1 MRQAMLTISRWNLKI
16 KLLRRQGPLVLVIF
30 ILLGSCSQEN
40 SLPDSTETNPLFTLI
55 SPEFSGVDFKNLI
68 VETAEQNHL
77 VNDML
82 IAGAGVAVGDIN
94 NDGFP
99 DLYFTGNQVQDR
111 LFLNKGGLKF
121 EDITVEAK
129 ILQESIWSTGVTMAD
144 VNNDGY
150 LDIYVS
156 KYVHGNLQLSE
167 NFLYINNGD
176 LTFTESARQF
186 GLADSGFSIQ
196 ANFIDVNMD
205 GHLDAFVVNQP
216 TSDGKR
222 QGQNTVIPRNER
234 GLYTDKLYMNNGN
247 NQFVERSDQ
256 AGLTSL
262 AFGLSATAGDLN
274 NDNYPDLYVS
284 NDYEIPDFLYF
295 NQKDGSF
302 KNKAN
307 SNLKHMSSFSMGSD
321 IADFDNDGF
330 LDIVVVDM
338 VAEDHVRA
346 KTNMG
351 GMSPKVFWNIVNRG
365 YHYQY
370 MYNTLQRNNGD
381 GSFSEIAQLA
391 GVSST
396 DWSWSALFSDF
407 DNDGNKDLF
416 ITNGVKRAMRNS
428 DLNNT
433 FFGMMDSLRY
443 VAAKEG
449 KTLDEV
455 MDIMDFVNMAPVE
468 KLQNY
473 VYKNN
478 GDFTFT
484 KKSDDWGLSEETL
497 SYGAAYAD
505 LDLDGDVDLIINNA
519 DEFAYIYR
527 NNAREQNIGNYLNV
541 KVLNEHGAPFYGAK
555 VKIYQEDKFWQLVE
569 LTNVRGYKSKSED
582 IVHFGIG
589 GEKSIDK
596 LEVIYPTGKVQEFL
610 NVSANQQIT
619 VSVENASKKVI
630 EEATDA
636 RQFYSVTNKM
646 KINHLHQENEY
657 DDYGK
662 EILLPHKMSNFGPC
676 ISVGD
681 VNQDGL
687 EDFFVGGSSG
697 FAGTFYLQQTDET
710 FIEYPQPQFENDK
723 VHEDMHSELFDYDG
737 DGDLDL
743 YVVSGGNEFEPE
755 SKWLIDRLYVND
767 GKASFTRSQ
776 NIIPENLVS
785 GSVIKSADY
794 DNDGDLDLFV
804 GGRLIPGKYPF
815 PASSFMLE
823 NREGKYHDVTQELAP
838 FMEQFGL
845 VTNATWTDLDG
856 DDLLDLVVVGEWMPI
871 TILMNTKDGFN
882 NITDSNGLTKSA
894 GWYYSI
900 ISADFDSDGDMD
912 LIAGNLG
919 LNYKYKASLDHPF
932 EVYSDDLD
940 ANGVND
946 IVLGYYEHGE
956 IFPVRGK
963 SCSSQQ
969 IPSLGEKIETF
980 NEFANAN
987 IFDLYGAS
995 LENAIHYEAYN
1006 FATVY
1011 VENIGNNEFKIKP
1024 LVNDAQFSSVNSIIS
1039 KDFNGDGILDIV
1051 ISGNLY
1057 PAEIET
1063 PRNDAGMGLYLTGDG
1078 KGNFSPLHI
1087 SESGFLA
1094 PNDAKDMKLIN
1105 IGSNGKQTIL
1115 VGNNQS
1121 YLQAIGFEIRND
1133 KKTISMMK

>member
-1 MRQAMLTISRWNLKI
+1 MI
-16 KLLRRQGPLVLVIF
+16 KQGLLFLVLIV
-30 ILLGSCSQEN
+30 LLGACSKDN
-40 SLPDSTETNPLFTLI
+40 SVSESEEPNNLFTLI
-55 SPEFSGVDFKNLI
+55 SPEYSGVDFKNTI
-68 VETAEQNHL
+68 IETAEQNHL

-82 IAGAGVAVGDIN
+82 IAGAGVAIGDIN
-94 NDGFP
+94 NDGLP
-99 DLYFTGNQVQDR
+99 DIYFTGNQVQDR
-111 LFLNKGGLKF
+111 LFLNKGDLKF
-121 EDITVEAK
+121 VDITEEAK

-144 VNNDGY
+144 VNNDGFI
-150 LDIYVS
+150 DIYVC
-156 KYVHGNLQLSE
+156 KYVQGDIELSE

-176 LTFTESARQF
+176 LTFTESAREY
-186 GLADSGFSIQ
+186 GLADQAFSIQ

-205 GHLDAFVVNQP
+205 GNLDVFIVNQP
-216 TSDGKR
+216 SSVGKR
-222 QGQNTVIPRNER
+222 QGTNTAIPRNER
-234 GLYTDKLYMNNGN
+234 GLYSDKLYMNNGKN
-247 NQFVERSDQ
+247 KFIEISDR

-284 NDYEIPDFLYF
+284 NDYELPDFLYL

-338 VAEDHVRA
+338 VAEDHVRS

-381 GSFSEIAQLA
+381 GSFSEVAQLA
-391 GVSST
+391 GVPST

-443 VAAKEG
+443 VAAQEG

-455 MDIMDFVNMAPVE
+455 MDIMEFVNMAPVE
-468 KLQNY
+468 KLKNY

-484 KKSDDWGLSEETL
+484 KKSDDWGLGEETL

-505 LDLDGDVDLIINNA
+505 LDLDGDVDLIINNT

-527 NNAREQNIGNYLNV
+527 NNTREQDIGNYLNIS
-541 KVLNEHGAPFYGAK
+541 VLNEYGSPYYGAK
-555 VKIYQEDKFWQLVE
+555 VKIYKDDKFWQLVE

-582 IVHFGIG
+582 IAHFGIAD
-589 GEKSIDK
+589 EKSIEK
-596 LEVIYPTGKVQEFL
+596 LEVIYPSGKFQEFL
-610 NVSANQQIT
+610 NVSANQLIT
-619 VSVENASKKVI
+619 ASIVNASKRQI
-630 EEATDA
+630 EEETDTK
-636 RQFYSVTNKM
+636 QFYSVTNKM
-646 KINHLHQENEY
+646 NIDHLHQENEY

-681 VNQDGL
+681 INLDGL
-687 EDFFVGGSSG
+687 EDFFAGGSSG
-697 FAGTFYLQQTDET
+697 YAGIFYLQQTDET
-710 FIEYPQPQFENDK
+710 FIEYSQPQFEVDK

-743 YVVSGGNEFEPE
+743 YVVSGGNEFDAD

-767 GKASFTRSQ
+767 GKGNFNKSR
-776 NIIPENLVS
+776 NIVPENLVS
-785 GSVIKSADY
+785 GSVIKSGDY

-815 PASSFMLE
+815 PASSFILE
-823 NREGKYHDVTQELAP
+823 NREGKYIDVTKERAP
-838 FMEQFGL
+838 FMDQFGL

-856 DDLLDLVVVGEWMPI
+856 DELLDLVVVGEWMPI
-871 TILMNTKDGFN
+871 TILMNKNGSFN
-882 NITDSNGLTKSA
+882 NITESNGLAESA
-894 GWYYSI
+894 GWYYSV
-900 ISADFDSDGDMD
+900 ISEDFDGDGDQD

-919 LNYKYKASLDHPF
+919 LNYKYKASVDHPF

-940 ANGVND
+940 GNGVND
-946 IVLGYYEHGE
+946 IVLSYHEHGE
-956 IFPVRGK
+956 IYPVRGK

-969 IPSLGEKIETF
+969 VPSLGEKVETF
-980 NEFANAN
+980 NEFANSN
-987 IFDLYGAS
+987 IFDLYGSS
-995 LENAIHYEAYN
+995 LENAVHYKAYN
-1006 FATVY
+1006 FASVY
-1011 VENIGNNEFKIKP
+1011 VENLGDNQFSLRP
-1024 LVNDAQFSSVNSIIS
+1024 LLNDAQFSSVNSIIS
-1039 KDFNGDGILDIV
+1039 KDFNGDGILDIL

-1063 PRNDAGMGLYLTGDG
+1063 PRNDAGMGLYLVGDG
-1078 KGNFSPLHI
+1078 KGNFNPVHI
-1087 SESGFLA
+1087 SESGFVA

-1105 IGSNGKQTIL
+1105 IGSNGRQAIL
-1115 VGNNQS
+1115 VGNNQD
-1121 YLQAIGFEIRND
+1121 YLQAIGFEIRNE
-1133 KKTISMMK
+1133 KKTISMTN